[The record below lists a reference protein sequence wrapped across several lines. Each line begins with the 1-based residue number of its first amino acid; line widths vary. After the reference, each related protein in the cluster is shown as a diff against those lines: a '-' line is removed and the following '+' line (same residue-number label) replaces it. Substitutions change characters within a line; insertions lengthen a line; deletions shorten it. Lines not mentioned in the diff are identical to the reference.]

1 MLYNHSSLER
11 EQLKKKKK
19 SQITNDIPDMYVDC
33 AQLYK
38 HVFNIKHAH
47 DSVYMILLWQAL
59 QCCKMMIKVW
69 KIMVKREPFGS
80 WKETITKPYF
90 SLYHWDVLISV
101 HIWKIVII
109 QTEQDIYYWTE
120 EVEMAVSLK

>member
-1 MLYNHSSLER
+1 MYAVQSFQSGKR
-11 EQLKKKKK
+11 TVKKKK

-59 QCCKMMIKVW
+59 QCCKMIKV
-69 KIMVKREPFGS
+69 
-80 WKETITKPYF
+80 
-90 SLYHWDVLISV
+90 
-101 HIWKIVII
+101 
-109 QTEQDIYYWTE
+109 
-120 EVEMAVSLK
+120 

>member
-11 EQLKKKKK
+11 EQLKKKK
-19 SQITNDIPDMYVDC
+19 SQITNDIPDMHVDFC

-59 QCCKMMIKVW
+59 QWCKMMIKV
-69 KIMVKREPFGS
+69 
-80 WKETITKPYF
+80 
-90 SLYHWDVLISV
+90 
-101 HIWKIVII
+101 
-109 QTEQDIYYWTE
+109 
-120 EVEMAVSLK
+120 